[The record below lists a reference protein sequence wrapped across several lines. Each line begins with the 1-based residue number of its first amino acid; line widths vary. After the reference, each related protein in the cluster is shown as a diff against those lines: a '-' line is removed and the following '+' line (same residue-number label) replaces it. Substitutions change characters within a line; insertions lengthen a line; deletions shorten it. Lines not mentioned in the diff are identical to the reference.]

1 MTSHRP
7 YFTRRSCRVVQQ
19 LGGDGLGAHRSL
31 RDWITYP
38 GPEKAST
45 PALFTVAL
53 SGKMNGQASIS
64 RGARM
69 SS

>member
-1 MTSHRP
+1 M
-7 YFTRRSCRVVQQ
+7 
-19 LGGDGLGAHRSL
+19 
-31 RDWITYP
+31 TYP

-45 PALFTVAL
+45 PELFTVAL

-64 RGARM
+64 RGARV